1 MPACHS
7 LPDYLLTV
15 LCGPVTWLLLE
26 SEMTTP
32 PEWLQQESVSC
43 TPSLLSALLHSPLS
57 YPIGCYTKDIVVKSS
72 FQIWGQSR
80 WHVGLLA
87 APLSVPL
94 IQNPLFLTSLSTKC
108 FYCGMTWVSK
118 HWKSFM
124 WTKLMVPGKKQKT
137 FFRYLQMR
145 NFAKGFSAH

>member
-43 TPSLLSALLHSPLS
+43 TPSLLSALLHSPLN

-94 IQNPLFLTSLSTKC
+94 IQNPLFLTSMLDKMFLLWHDLGIQTLKELYVDKVNGS
-108 FYCGMTWVSK
+108 
-118 HWKSFM
+118 
-124 WTKLMVPGKKQKT
+124 GKKKKT